1 MIIPFSNRATNSH
14 QVSASP
20 HCTSTTSA
28 GCTKPATTSSQ
39 LYCRVVLALLA
50 QRWLLPTSTANA
62 YIVGFIAY
70 LLAVGSKMSTI
81 HITGGT
87 HYE

>member
-1 MIIPFSNRATNSH
+1 MIIPFSNQATNSH

-39 LYCRVVLALLA
+39 LYCRVLLALLA
-50 QRWLLPTSTANA
+50 QRWLLPTSTASA
-62 YIVGFIAY
+62 HIVGFIAY

-81 HITGGT
+81 HITGGCT
-87 HYE
+87 L

>member
-1 MIIPFSNRATNSH
+1 VLAAQNLQQPA
-14 QVSASP
+14 ASYI
-20 HCTSTTSA
+20 A
-28 GCTKPATTSSQ
+28 A
-39 LYCRVVLALLA
+39 LLALLA